1 LCNAAGNPPG
11 LTISAWPIISRDSLK
26 LFTVTPFQIS
36 LDSLRP
42 EQQKK
47 AWEYGVTVK
56 NSSSEAIELTLVS
69 APTQFMTI
77 DMPGSRIKPGKEKT
91 ITIKIDKDIADQTF
105 SKSFTIEASDSA
117 KTRVTIPI
125 SKAVRWG
132 DAQQPAKSQ

>member
-1 LCNAAGNPPG
+1 VCNAAGNPPG
-11 LTISAWPIISRDSLK
+11 LTISAWPLISRDSLK
-26 LFTVTPFQIS
+26 LLTVTPFQIS

-42 EQQKK
+42 EKQKT
-47 AWEYGVTVK
+47 AWEYGVSVK

-69 APTQFMTI
+69 APTDYMTV
-77 DMPGSRIKPGKEKT
+77 DVPDGKIKPGKEKT
-91 ITIKIDKDIADQTF
+91 ITIKIDKDVADQTF

-132 DAQQPAKSQ
+132 DAQQPAQSH

>member
-1 LCNAAGNPPG
+1 M
-11 LTISAWPIISRDSLK
+11 
-26 LFTVTPFQIS
+26 PFQIS

-69 APTQFMTI
+69 APTKYMTI
-77 DMPGSRIKPGKEKT
+77 DMPGGRIKPGKEKT

-125 SKAVRWG
+125 SKAARWG
-132 DAQQPAKSQ
+132 DAQQPAKSG